1 MSNFLKKKIYI
12 SLALFISILII
23 GVFGYMSLSGD
34 KFVDALYMTVITIT
48 TVGFG
53 TLHRLSDA
61 EKLFTVF
68 LILSSVVVIG
78 YSVTAIT
85 EYLANGEFFQLLK
98 LKKVQNQIDKLNGHT
113 IVCGYGRNGRQA
125 VVKLKN
131 YKKPF
136 VVVEIDKIIIE
147 DLERQNIL
155 VVQGDG
161 RNDET
166 LKQAGIEK
174 ANSLITA
181 FPQDADNLFVVL
193 SARQLNKNLII
204 ISRASNDSSFDK
216 LKFAGATNVIMPD
229 KLGGEHMASLVVTP
243 DIIEFVDKLTL
254 TQEEGSTNLEEVAI
268 NDLSSEFLNKSIL
281 DLDLRK
287 KTGCLIIGF
296 KSADQKYIINPS
308 SDIKLTPN
316 SLLIVLGKPDQIVKL
331 REVCCI

>member
-1 MSNFLKKKIYI
+1 MFLKKKIYI
-12 SLALFISILII
+12 SFVLFISILIVGI
-23 GVFGYMSLSGD
+23 IGYMILSGD
-34 KFVDALYMTVITIT
+34 KFIDALYMTVITIT

-53 TLHRLSDA
+53 TLHSLSDE
-61 EKLFTVF
+61 EKLFTIF

-78 YSVTAIT
+78 YSVAAIT
-85 EYLANGEFFQLLK
+85 EYLANGELFQLLK
-98 LKKVQNQIDKLNGHT
+98 LKKVQNQIDKLIGHT

-136 VVVEIDKIIIE
+136 VVIEKDKIIIDE
-147 DLERQNIL
+147 LERQNVL

-166 LKQAGIEK
+166 LKRAGVEK
-174 ANSLITA
+174 ASSLITA

-193 SARQLNKNLII
+193 SARQLNKRLII
-204 ISRASNDSSFDK
+204 ISRASNDSSYDK
-216 LKFAGATNVIMPD
+216 LKFAGASNVIMPD

-281 DLDLRK
+281 DLDLRR

-316 SLLIVLGKPDQIVKL
+316 SVLIVLGKPNQIVKL